1 MTTTTLDSLTDFSQT
16 LDRTKVAI
24 RSNSYAYQYS
34 VATQSLT
41 HVTDVNYPA
50 VTVRGLVYLD
60 GTFYVM
66 DQYGQIWGSAVNDFT
81 TWSALNVINAQA
93 EPDAGVCLTKY
104 NQYVVA
110 FGAYTT
116 QFFFDNAN
124 STGSPLSP
132 VSNGDMTIGCANGD
146 TVQQIGKNLFFVSQD
161 KAQGQAT
168 TRGFSVAMMDG
179 MSINPISSADVE
191 RILNADGLIGAWGA
205 TLSLFGHDFYLITM
219 PATLQTLAYDVG
231 QKFWSFLNKMTAA
244 TPVSVTALTCATQVD
259 GTGLVTATAAGHGNV
274 DGDPVLIGGAS
285 PTGYNG
291 TFNITYL
298 SSSQF
303 TYPVPAPLTTSS
315 GTIVATGNTASY
327 LPVRAA
333 FQNGVI
339 QVFQDDA
346 TGKLYQFSDTLF
358 TDNGAYIDAKARN
371 VLFDNGTNQFK
382 FMPWM
387 DIISD
392 RASANILE
400 RHSDDDYQTY
410 SKYRISS
417 LSGARTRFT
426 KNGKFLLRANE
437 LRHTDNVAFRLRR
450 VNLGLEQ
457 GTE

>member
-1 MTTTTLDSLTDFSQT
+1 MTTLTLDSVADFSQT
-16 LDRTKVAI
+16 LDRTKMAI
-24 RSNSYAYQYS
+24 RSTSYAYQYT
-34 VATQSLT
+34 VASGTLT
-41 HVTDVNYPA
+41 HVTDVNYP
-50 VTVRGLVYLD
+50 VTTVRGLVYLD

-81 TWSALNVINAQA
+81 TWSALNVINAQS

-104 NQYVVA
+104 NQYVIA
-110 FGAYTT
+110 FGDFTT
-116 QFFFDNAN
+116 QFFFDAGN

-132 VSNGDMTIGCANGD
+132 VSNGDMAIGCAAGD
-146 TVQQIGKNLFFVSQD
+146 TVQQIGKNVFFVSQA

-168 TRGFSVAMMDG
+168 SRGFAVSMFEG
-179 MSINPISSADVE
+179 MSVTDISTKDVE
-191 RILNADGLIGAWGA
+191 RIMNLDGLVGAWGA
-205 TLSLFGHDFYLITM
+205 TVNFLGHDLYVL
-219 PATLQTLAYDVG
+219 TLKTSVQTLVYDTVT
-231 QKFWSFLNKMTAA
+231 KLWSFLNKMTAA
-244 TPVSVTALTCATQVD
+244 APVSVTALTCATQVD
-259 GTGLVTATAAGHGNV
+259 GTGLVTATAAGHGNT

-303 TYPVPAPLTTSS
+303 TYTVPAPLTTSS

-327 LPVRAA
+327 FPIRAA
-333 FQNGVI
+333 FQNGFI
-339 QVFQDDA
+339 QVFQDDT
-346 TGKLYQFSDTLF
+346 TGKLYQFSDTLY
-358 TDNGAYIDAKARN
+358 TDNGAYIDGKVRN
-371 VLFDNGTNQFK
+371 VLFDNGTNQSK

-392 RASANILE
+392 RATANILE
-400 RHSDDDYQTY
+400 RHTDDDYQNY
-410 SKYRISS
+410 SKYRSAS

-426 KNGKFLLRANE
+426 KNGRFLLRANE

-457 GTE
+457 GAE